1 MSDES
6 NVIAFPKK
14 RLNTPIS
21 LGIGIETEEDV
32 DERVEAVHRI
42 HISNVLDA
50 IVDTLIQQLI
60 VAGFEIDDDDALP
73 LSFISES
80 IHALMSEHYG
90 MYHPLQDVM
99 EKTMSEDSP
108 GVYQIRENIK
118 IDTQHDEEE
127 FEQTIEKI
135 TKAVTEDPCAVPS

>member
-14 RLNTPIS
+14 RRNTPFSTS
-21 LGIGIETEEDV
+21 LGVETEEDV

-42 HISNVLDA
+42 HISNILDA

-60 VAGFEIDDDDALP
+60 VGGFEIDDDDALP

-80 IHALMSEHYG
+80 IHSLMSEHYG
-90 MYHPLQDVM
+90 LYHPFQDVM
-99 EKTMSEDSP
+99 EKTMIENGE
-108 GVYQIRENIK
+108 GVYQIRENIA
-118 IDTQHDEEE
+118 TQHNEKGIDASAE
-127 FEQTIEKI
+127 TI
-135 TKAVTEDPCAVPS
+135 TADGA